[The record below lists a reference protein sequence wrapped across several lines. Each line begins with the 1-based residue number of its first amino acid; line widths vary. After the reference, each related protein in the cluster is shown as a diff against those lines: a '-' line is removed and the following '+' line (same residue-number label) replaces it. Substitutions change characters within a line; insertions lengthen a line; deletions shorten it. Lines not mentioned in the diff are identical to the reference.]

1 MWVIKVPASFFTIF
15 SPHVDVRQLMK
26 LLLGLLG
33 SMGFS
38 DVKMNFQV
46 LGLSVC
52 RVFCFSYYLISISA
66 RKSIN
71 QQSLPNLLFLLAKPE
86 KKLENWC

>member
-1 MWVIKVPASFFTIF
+1 MWVIKVLVSFFTIF
-15 SPHVDVRQLMK
+15 SPRVDVRQLMK
-26 LLLGLLG
+26 LLPGLLG

-52 RVFCFSYYLISISA
+52 LSC
-66 RKSIN
+66 
-71 QQSLPNLLFLLAKPE
+71 FLL
-86 KKLENWC
+86 LLLSNLNIS